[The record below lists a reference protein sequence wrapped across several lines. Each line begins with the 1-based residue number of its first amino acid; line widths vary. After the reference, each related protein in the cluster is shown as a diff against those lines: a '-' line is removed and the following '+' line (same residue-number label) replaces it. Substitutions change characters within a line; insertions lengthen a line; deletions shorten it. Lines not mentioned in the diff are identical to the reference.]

1 MAASSLGLSSPGL
14 LWRVSYSLWLTT
26 IETYSLEV
34 LELDV

>member
-14 LWRVSYSLWLTT
+14 LWGVSYSLWLTT